1 MRLSRPEKRDAMSP
15 TLNRRRMEVLDENE
29 FREDVG
35 MLVLTGEGTSWTAG
49 MDLKEYFR
57 ETETN
62 GLEGVRKVR
71 ELRLV
76 AAPALV
82 PEANRREPEK
92 SGAGLDAYSTR
103 ALSRIWKA
111 LGRGPRR
118 ARRELRRPALLGGWP
133 VSSDAPSGGDASV
146 PRSRPGAADAVGTRS
161 AAPSRPRGRL

>member
-15 TLNRRRMEVLDENE
+15 TLNRRMMEVLDENE

-35 MLVLTGEGTSWTAG
+35 VLVLTGEDTSWTAG

-57 ETETN
+57 ETEKD
-62 GLEGVRKVR
+62 GLEGVRKAR

-82 PEANRREPEK
+82 SEANRREPEK

-111 LGRGPRR
+111 ERFSWWMTTMPRTFTEDDAFGRRVHDAELAYTLSSVAAR
-118 ARRELRRPALLGGWP
+118 AALAENYVGLPYW
-133 VSSDAPSGGDASV
+133 
-146 PRSRPGAADAVGTRS
+146 GA
-161 AAPSRPRGRL
+161 GR